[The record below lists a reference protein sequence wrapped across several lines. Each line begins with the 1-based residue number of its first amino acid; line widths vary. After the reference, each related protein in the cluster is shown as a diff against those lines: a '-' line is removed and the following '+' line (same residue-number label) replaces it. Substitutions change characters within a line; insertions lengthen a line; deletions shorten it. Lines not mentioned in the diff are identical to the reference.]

1 MGHKKIGRSPGE
13 RVPHKN
19 VTFLKVL
26 SHSTIVVPGINVG
39 KVQGLSCHLL
49 GCLRGI
55 HAIVLCDVA
64 VLLQVR
70 LGLLEIF
77 VLSLLEGDS
86 IMRSPPGGHLTVMK
100 FVIENILFDYLL

>member
-1 MGHKKIGRSPGE
+1 M
-13 RVPHKN
+13 
-19 VTFLKVL
+19 
-26 SHSTIVVPGINVG
+26 PGINVG

-49 GCLRGI
+49 GCLSGI
-55 HAIVLCDVA
+55 HAIVLGDIA
-64 VLLQVR
+64 ERLQGC
-70 LGLLEIF
+70 LCLLEIF